1 MRAVNKPPH
10 TPIKTSGGRGRA
22 YLALVALALLWG
34 YNWVVTKVAVAAAD
48 PFVFAAW
55 RTLLGAAA
63 LFALAY
69 ATGRSW
75 RVHDVRTMI
84 WLGLL
89 QTTGFV
95 GLSVWAVALGAAGS
109 VAVLAYTMPFWA
121 LVLAHIFL
129 HERLTRGQTYAS
141 ALAAVGMVFML
152 VHARTG
158 PIPAM
163 LAVAAG
169 MLWAASAVLAKRR
182 GSGSA
187 GDLLALTAWQMLL
200 GGIPLAFIGALGTGP
215 GVVWSAQFVIALLY
229 ITLASSVG
237 WVLWLYALRALPAG
251 IASLGTLAAPVIAA
265 LAAWWQLGERPTST
279 EAAGMALIGIAL
291 AWLSVLGIFTRR
303 RPEPTAG
310 QE

>member
-1 MRAVNKPPH
+1 MTTSADTARA
-10 TPIKTSGGRGRA
+10 SGGMGGRGRA

-34 YNWVVTKVAVAAAD
+34 YNWVATKVAVAAAD
-48 PFVFAAW
+48 PVAFAAW
-55 RTLLGAAA
+55 RTLLGATA
-63 LFALAY
+63 LFAFAY
-69 ATGRSW
+69 VTGRSW
-75 RVHDVRTMI
+75 RVHDVRTMA

-121 LVLAHIFL
+121 LVLAHVFL
-129 HERLTRGQTYAS
+129 RERLTRAQTFAS
-141 ALAAVGMVFML
+141 ALAALGMGFML
-152 VHARTG
+152 VQASAG
-158 PIPAM
+158 PIPAL

-169 MLWAASAVLAKRR
+169 VLWAASAVLAKRR

-200 GGIPLAFIGALGTGP
+200 GGIPLATIALLNPGAGI
-215 GVVWSAQFVIALLY
+215 VWSAQFVAALLY
-229 ITLASSVG
+229 ITLASSIG

-265 LAAWWQLGERPTST
+265 LAAWWQLGERPTPT
-279 EAAGMALIGIAL
+279 EALGMWLIGIAL
-291 AWLSVLGIFTRR
+291 LWLSLLGIYTRR
-303 RPEPTAG
+303 RPEPAAG

>member
-1 MRAVNKPPH
+1 MTKSTHAPRRN
-10 TPIKTSGGRGRA
+10 GGKGGHGRA
-22 YLALVALALLWG
+22 YLALIALAFLWG

-48 PFVFAAW
+48 PFAFAAW
-55 RTLLGAAA
+55 RTVLGAAA

-75 RVHDVRTMI
+75 RVHDVRTMM

-121 LVLAHIFL
+121 LVLAHVFL
-129 HERLTRGQTYAS
+129 NERLTRAQTYAS
-141 ALAAVGMVFML
+141 ALAALGMAFML
-152 VHARTG
+152 VRASAG
-158 PIPAM
+158 PIPAL

-182 GSGSA
+182 GTGTA

-200 GGIPLAFIGALGTGP
+200 GGIPLAAIALLDPGAGI
-215 GVVWSAQFVIALLY
+215 VWSWRFVMALLY
-229 ITLASSVG
+229 ITLASSLG

-251 IASLGTLAAPVIAA
+251 IASLGTLAAPLIAA
-265 LAAWWQLGERPTST
+265 LAAWWQLGERPTPT
-279 EAAGMALIGIAL
+279 EAVGMWLIGAAL
-291 AWLSVLGIFTRR
+291 AWLSLLGIYMRK